1 MAGEAAWDRNDI
13 QFPRLLAEV
22 WAVGLTAK
30 QLGDICISMNLRRE
44 DVEAIFERA
53 EEVFEGIKEHADTPL
68 VSCYVCGR
76 D

>member
-22 WAVGLTAK
+22 WAVGLTSK
-30 QLGDICISMNLRRE
+30 QLGELCISMNLRRE

-68 VSCYVCGR
+68 ANCYVCGR
-76 D
+76 E